1 MAVLG
6 MTRLWICDEA
16 DCLMAALS
24 IRRSA
29 SPTRVIELRVATF
42 VSHISHYLDGCSTR
56 RLTDRSY
63 RHERYDRLDAYMR

>member
-29 SPTRVIELRVATF
+29 SPTRVIELCASRKP
-42 VSHISHYLDGCSTR
+42 VSHVHQAG
-56 RLTDRSY
+56 
-63 RHERYDRLDAYMR
+63 